1 MNLSILEETIKG
13 RLSCKIKFKNTIKQ
27 GRPKKE
33 VYDYIIFDELKQ
45 DNCLKI
51 EKLNGKEYYIDNEN
65 RLYDIISEEY
75 IGQN

>member
-45 DNCLKI
+45 DNFLKSRI
-51 EKLNGKEYYIDNEN
+51 N
-65 RLYDIISEEY
+65 
-75 IGQN
+75 